1 MKEFL
6 KKLIKSK
13 EKRAAELRE
22 LIKKSES
29 ADEVRALGETLD
41 AILAELQDAKDQ
53 LAQLDENGGSDGSG
67 EAASSQ
73 QQGESEGR
81 SFDPMRAL
89 GGARM
94 MTGEQREEMTGV
106 NSMEYRSAFR
116 DYVMRGTP
124 IPQEIRDN
132 TQTSDVGSTIPTVIV
147 DRIITKLEEVGK
159 IYGEV
164 TKTSYNTG
172 VQIPVANFNVTAE
185 IVNEG
190 AGSTPQKTTTGT
202 VTFTKFKLRCEI
214 SMSMEVSVM
223 SVSAF
228 EDKFVEQVV
237 NAMIK
242 KIDEL
247 IINGTGENQP
257 KGILAETPE
266 AGQALDVSELSY
278 ETLCSAEAAV
288 PEEYEADVKWCMN
301 KKTFMAI
308 MGLVDAN
315 GQPIARI
322 NYGMNGK
329 PERVILG
336 RDVLITKHVKDIADN
351 NIFAFLFNFKDYALN
366 TLYDMGVQRKQDWDT
381 EDLRTKAVMSIDGKV
396 VQKESLVTLKKV
408 TAAKSL
414 KK

>member
-1 MKEFL
+1 MKKFL
-6 KKLIKSK
+6 NKLIKSK
-13 EKRAAELRE
+13 EKRAEELRE

-41 AILAELQDAKDQ
+41 AILAELQEAKDQ
-53 LAQLDENGGSDGSG
+53 LAALDKEPNSDGD
-67 EAASSQ
+67 EPDDH
-73 QQGESEGR
+73 QGEGR
-81 SFDPMRAL
+81 SFEPMRAL
-89 GGARM
+89 GSTQM
-94 MTGEQREEMTGV
+94 MTGEQREQLTGV
-106 NSMEYRSAFR
+106 NSMEYRAAFR
-116 DYVMRGTP
+116 DYVMKGTP
-124 IPQEIRDN
+124 IPEEVREN
-132 TQTSDVGSTIPTVIV
+132 TLTTDVGSAIPTVIV

-190 AGSTPQKTTTGT
+190 AGSTPQKATSGS

-223 SVSAF
+223 SVAAF
-228 EDKFVEQVV
+228 ETKFVEQVV

-247 IINGTGENQP
+247 IINGTGSGQP

-266 AGQALDVSELSY
+266 DGQALEVDALGYKVL
-278 ETLCSAEAAV
+278 TDAEAAI
-288 PEEYEADVKWCMN
+288 PEEYESDVKWCMN
-301 KKTFMAI
+301 KKTFMAFI
-308 MGLVDAN
+308 GLTDQQ

-322 NYGMNGK
+322 NYGLDGK
-329 PERVILG
+329 PERTLLG
-336 RDVLITKHVKDIADN
+336 RDVLLTKHVKDFADE

-381 EDLRTKAVMSIDGKV
+381 EDLRAKAVMSIDGKV
-396 VQKESLVTLKKV
+396 VQKESLVTLKKK
-408 TAAKSL
+408 AAAG
-414 KK
+414 